1 MGQGGLQLPLS
12 FTVLSSLHLL
22 FSFSLSH
29 LIFHSLLLFFP
40 TSSLHHLLPPQ
51 SLACWH
57 VHATGRSW
65 LTDGWTVRAKAIR
78 HWAA

>member
-22 FSFSLSH
+22 FSFS
-29 LIFHSLLLFFP
+29 
-40 TSSLHHLLPPQ
+40 SSLHHLLPPQ
-51 SLACWH
+51 SLACCH